1 VKYTCSIA
9 FGQIDQLTELAKTA
23 EEVGFDS
30 IALPDSIFYFEK
42 QSVDYPYTAD
52 GKRMFDEES
61 PWVDP
66 LILAGAMG
74 AVTSKLRF
82 YTNVMKLGST
92 RSRCRIRSSISRSS
106 PSTTL
111 TPPTA
116 SGCSTRSRPGS
127 TH

>member
-1 VKYTCSIA
+1 MKYPLSIA
-9 FGQIDQLTELAKTA
+9 MGQIDQLVEIAKTA

-52 GKRMFDEES
+52 GKRMFDENS

-66 LILAGAMG
+66 LILAGTMG

-82 YTNVMKLGST
+82 YTNVMKLGS
-92 RSRCRIRSSISRSS
+92 RNPLLLARQVGSGAN
-106 PSTTL
+106 L
-111 TPPTA
+111 TNNRV
-116 SGCSTRSRPGS
+116 GFGVGMG
-127 TH
+127 